1 MVTNPGTARNTVAS
15 VENIGQVNFRTGFT
29 FRGTEVGGLSAI
41 TYDRNN
47 NLYYSLSDDRSQ
59 NNPARFYGLNINLT
73 DGLLNNGDISFT
85 SVTTLLNAA
94 GNPFPQNSIDPEGLV
109 LSNDRTLYLSS
120 EGDANSQ
127 INPFVNQFSL
137 AGRQIDRLTI
147 PNKFLPTASG
157 NSGIRNNAAFE
168 SLTITPNNR
177 YLYTATENALVQ
189 DGPAADLNNES
200 TSRIIE
206 YNLATGDVVREI
218 AYTTDTVEAAPIPP
232 TGFSTNGLV
241 ELLALDNTGTLLALE
256 RSFSE
261 GVGNTIKLYEVLTQ
275 GTTEIQNIEGLNGL
289 DVDAT
294 AEKRLLVDFADLGI
308 TPDNVEGMTFGP
320 ILPDGRQSLI
330 LVSDNNFN
338 PAQTTQFIAL
348 ALDIKTLSPVTAAD
362 ETPDEIRF
370 RDPNN
375 PDLNFVPDS
384 DDPAIYLHPTDP
396 NQSIVISTLKNAGLV
411 VYDLQGERTI
421 LGGRSGI
428 TQRSQYDYRS
438 RTCYRC
444 NWYCWFYSS

>member
-1 MVTNPGTARNTVAS
+1 MYAY
-15 VENIGQVNFRTGFT
+15 FLF
-29 FRGTEVGGLSAI
+29 
-41 TYDRNN
+41 
-47 NLYYSLSDDRSQ
+47 
-59 NNPARFYGLNINLT
+59 
-73 DGLLNNGDISFT
+73 
-85 SVTTLLNAA
+85 
-94 GNPFPQNSIDPEGLV
+94 
-109 LSNDRTLYLSS
+109 
-120 EGDANSQ
+120 
-127 INPFVNQFSL
+127 FVN
-137 AGRQIDRLTI
+137 A
-147 PNKFLPTASG
+147 K
-157 NSGIRNNAAFE
+157 
-168 SLTITPNNR
+168 
-177 YLYTATENALVQ
+177 
-189 DGPAADLNNES
+189 
-200 TSRIIE
+200 
-206 YNLATGDVVREI
+206 
-218 AYTTDTVEAAPIPP
+218 
-232 TGFSTNGLV
+232 
-241 ELLALDNTGTLLALE
+241 LL
-256 RSFSE
+256 
-261 GVGNTIKLYEVLTQ
+261 TIKLYEVLTQ